1 MAKTLQYKLKID
13 TKNSI
18 KSIDQLEDS
27 LEGME
32 TKLKGLAVGSDAFKK
47 LQSRVV
53 AADSNIKNLNKSI
66 EGMDF
71 DQIAG
76 EAGKFAG
83 GVGAIAGA
91 FTILGDAEDETMKEM
106 QENLNKGLGLMMAF
120 KGVIE
125 VATSSGKLF
134 TAVKMAMNSATV
146 ANAAATTTDTV
157 ATGAN
162 TVATG
167 VNTTATVVQT
177 NAQIASNVAFAAS
190 PIGMILIAV
199 VALAAAVG
207 ILYLATRKGSLEQ
220 EIANDVMSE
229 TSKLYAEQSAELQ
242 TLSFKLQNTAKGSK
256 ERTDLI
262 EQMNKEYGKYLP
274 NLLDE
279 RSTTEEIAI
288 ALDTTNK
295 AMWKKIELDV
305 IKDKLTEVY
314 KKKIEEELELQRKL
328 NGETEGLVENTQDVV
343 LSVLDGLKIL
353 EKDTVYKADNFI
365 ATKKLSIE
373 EKKLTDMYKGI
384 NEELKTL
391 TFNHKE
397 NTGSIREEDDVT
409 KKLIQTYEDFYTL
422 QEQPGFETFSEKE
435 LKDREDFFTQ
445 YNDLGKTQDE
455 LEIQNINNKYDLLK
469 EAAEL
474 YGKDIKIIKTERDAA
489 LAEQQAEMDREEI
502 ENLQA
507 KYAIMSNLAASLV
520 QNIDLLFE
528 GGQDAQKEFNKRM
541 ILTAFDALSAYA
553 QLTVAKIHILSLG
566 TVQSILTAGGAGFA
580 QAAAMT
586 IGVETA
592 LGIARAGLS
601 KFLSAEKGGLIGG
614 RRHAAGGTLIE
625 AEEGEAII
633 NRNSVKAF
641 APVLSAINQA
651 GGGISLGQSGSI
663 IDYDLLASKLNDK
676 KVYVVSSD
684 MTNQQGI
691 DTKISDRA
699 TF

>member
-1 MAKTLQYKLKID
+1 MAEIVKVKLQVD
-13 TKNSI
+13 AGNSI
-18 KSIDQLEDS
+18 KSLTDLEQHVEQLK
-27 LEGME
+27 
-32 TKLKGLAVGSDAFKK
+32 TKIKGVGIGSAEFKK
-47 LQSRVV
+47 LQNEIV
-53 AADSNIKNLNKSI
+53 ASDSKLKNVTKSI

-71 DQIAG
+71 EQVAG

-83 GVGAIAGA
+83 GVGAISGA
-91 FTILGDAEDETMKEM
+91 FMLLGDSENKTMKEL
-106 QENLNKGLGLMMAF
+106 QENLNKGLGIVMGV
-120 KGVIE
+120 KGAIE
-125 VATSSGKLF
+125 VATSSMKLWKV
-134 TAVKMAMNSATV
+134 AQVALNKAML
-146 ANAAATTTDTV
+146 AN
-157 ATGAN
+157 
-162 TVATG
+162 
-167 VNTTATVVQT
+167 
-177 NAQIASNVAFAAS
+177 
-190 PIGMILIAV
+190 PIGVIVIAA
-199 VALAAAVG
+199 VALAAAIG
-207 ILYLATRKGSLEQ
+207 AIYLATRDVNLEQ
-220 EIANDVMSE
+220 KTYNEVAIE
-229 TSKLYAEQSAELQ
+229 TGKLYAEQSSELQ
-242 TLSFKLQNTAKGSK
+242 TLGFELQNAAKGSK
-256 ERTDLI
+256 KRTDLI

-274 NLLDE
+274 NLLTE

-474 YGKDIKIIKTERDAA
+474 YGKDTLIIETERDAA

-502 ENLQA
+502 ENQQA

-541 ILTAFDALSAYA
+541 ILTAFNALAAYA